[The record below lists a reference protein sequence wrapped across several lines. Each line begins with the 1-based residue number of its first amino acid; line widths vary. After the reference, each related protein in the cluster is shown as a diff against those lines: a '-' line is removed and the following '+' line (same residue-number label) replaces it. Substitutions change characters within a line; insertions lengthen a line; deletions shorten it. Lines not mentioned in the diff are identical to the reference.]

1 MTGRNLRRNRPTAP
15 GVSQGCHTCSSP
27 GSSSF
32 SPSARPVAVPWV
44 SSRRMPGSCSRNWAS
59 KMAAARVSPSDTAC
73 THTNRPS
80 GSVLLWGIRLSM
92 GAG

>member
-1 MTGRNLRRNRPTAP
+1 MAGRNLRKNRDTAP
-15 GVSQGCHTCSSP
+15 GVSHGCQTCTSP
-27 GSSSF
+27 ACSSF
-32 SPSARPVAVPWV
+32 SPSALPVAVPWV
-44 SSRRMPGSCSRNWAS
+44 SSRRMPGNCSRSSAS

-73 THTNRPS
+73 TQTNRPK